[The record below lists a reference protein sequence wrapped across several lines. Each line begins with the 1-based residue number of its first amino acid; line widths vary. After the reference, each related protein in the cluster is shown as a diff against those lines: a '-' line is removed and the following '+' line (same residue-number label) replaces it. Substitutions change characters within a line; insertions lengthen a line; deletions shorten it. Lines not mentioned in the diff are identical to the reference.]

1 MHANYYNMAFVF
13 HENRT
18 ILKSEGKQVE
28 ETIKTINFSYFIIK
42 FKIPV
47 H

>member
-1 MHANYYNMAFVF
+1 MSIVC

-18 ILKSEGKQVE
+18 ILKIDGKELE
-28 ETIKTINFSYFIIK
+28 ETIKTINFIIK
-42 FKIPV
+42 IKIPI

>member
-1 MHANYYNMAFVF
+1 MHANICNRLIVF
-13 HENRT
+13 HENIA
-18 ILKSEGKQVE
+18 ILKMEGKKVE

-42 FKIPV
+42 FKISV